1 MGRVDQLSNERG
13 LRGPAVEVVILVTGD
28 VDAQA
33 GALVGDRLAIL
44 PTHSQN

>member
-33 GALVGDRLAIL
+33 GAPEYVKGFE
-44 PTHSQN
+44 TKGF